1 MSRQKVKFMILG
13 IIFLFV
19 LSACTKGTQEIV
31 PEDGVET
38 PAIPTPGVDTGVVFG
53 KITSK
58 ATGKAPQANIYL
70 SRNIT
75 AEQTEVPAMLSF
87 SYQTNPRAQ
96 VDENGNFYFSDVPV
110 GVYAITLWTP
120 PNDAYFIPNETGQ
133 DYLWVVV
140 KAGEL
145 LDMGEIQ
152 AP

>member
-1 MSRQKVKFMILG
+1 
-13 IIFLFV
+13 
-19 LSACTKGTQEIV
+19 
-31 PEDGVET
+31 
-38 PAIPTPGVDTGVVFG
+38 
-53 KITSK
+53 
-58 ATGKAPQANIYL
+58 
-70 SRNIT
+70 
-75 AEQTEVPAMLSF
+75 MLSF